1 MKIILDQLQV
11 QTKQSNERIGFSD
24 TITYIY
30 GPVGKG
36 KSTLA
41 RLIDYCFGGDL
52 ENTPAIQQEFVSAT
66 LYAQFGSYKCTL
78 ERSANDTSAVRLTWY
93 EKSEAKRS

>member
-11 QTKQSNERIGFSD
+11 QTKQSNEHIVFSD

-36 KSTLA
+36 KS
-41 RLIDYCFGGDL
+41 RI
-52 ENTPAIQQEFVSAT
+52 P
-66 LYAQFGSYKCTL
+66 
-78 ERSANDTSAVRLTWY
+78 
-93 EKSEAKRS
+93 

>member
-52 ENTPAIQQEFVSAT
+52 ENTPAIQQEFVS
-66 LYAQFGSYKCTL
+66 QSYL
-78 ERSANDTSAVRLTWY
+78 PLT
-93 EKSEAKRS
+93 EPASCQ